1 MTERSFVIGQF
12 PDGTTRLRTSL
23 PGFDAFTG
31 PDAGMSFDSEWTD
44 ILKIHQLGI
53 ASMPDIGQGYQAD
66 VYFPDLGYSPFIEI
80 RKLVGNVVYDDY
92 MNGTQFGF
100 GATIYSNRFRG
111 GATPPTDVVYAVYRV
126 PVPAP

>member
-1 MTERSFVIGQF
+1 MSTRRAVAGRLL
-12 PDGTTRLRTSL
+12 DGRGIKTSL
-23 PGFDAFTG
+23 INFDALYASEG
-31 PDAGMSFDSEWTD
+31 QLSFDSRWTD
-44 ILKIHQLGI
+44 LLKVHQLGI

-92 MNGTQFGF
+92 MNGSQFGF

-111 GATPPTDVVYAVYRV
+111 GATPPTNIVYAIYRV